1 MMDKKLLRFQ
11 ALVCVGRTA
20 LPTFFS
26 PSSDSGARYQS
37 VPASDRSVGSVNPPR
52 ASTQACEKP
61 QIRSV
66 SPPTAAAA
74 AAAVCFVLAA
84 FTVMVVALVVLVV
97 LVVPGFTGVT
107 IGCSDDNEDDE
118 DENDDDDDEEDED
131 EDDGGDKKLA

>member
-84 FTVMVVALVVLVV
+84 FTVMVVAVVV

-118 DENDDDDDEEDED
+118 DEIDDDDDEEEDD